1 MGEGV
6 SLINGHID
14 SKYLK
19 IEGLYSVCKQLQDT
33 SARTGKEKIISE
45 NKNYEDFKQ
54 LLLFLFDNSITTGL
68 DIKKM
73 GKEITNSSNYDI
85 PHIYTF
91 NNLLEY
97 VKVNNTGKDVD
108 VLTARNAIWNISGG
122 RLEHMEFLEEIVTK
136 SLRLGIDAK
145 TINKVFGYEFIPTF
159 DVQLGTPIEDVK
171 LNGDEEIFISQKL
184 NGTRCV
190 YWKGELW
197 TRSGKKYT
205 GCQHI
210 INDIKRL
217 CVEEFTIDPNEVV
230 FDGEL
235 VLKSCGLSD
244 SEAFQKGTGIA
255 NSKNETKEELEYVIF
270 DTMSSAEFE
279 QKKCNRKYGA
289 RRSSLENLPE
299 VFNRLG
305 LTNIRIVP
313 FFYRGYNHEKIW
325 EYLDYAEQND
335 MEGIIVNLDTPYE
348 FKRTKSLIKVKAYK
362 DCSLECIKMNIADKG
377 KYKGILGSITCRY
390 KEWTVDVGSGFNEEQ
405 RKYFTQHPDDI
416 VGKIIEIKYKEPT
429 KNKSGQESLQFPVF
443 MGIRFDKDTP
453 DF

>member
-1 MGEGV
+1 MDMC
-6 SLINGHID
+6 D
-14 SKYLK
+14 SKYLG
-19 IEGLYSVCKQLQDT
+19 IDGLYIVCRKLQLT
-33 SARTGKEKIISE
+33 TKRSEKESTIE
-45 NKNYEDFKQ
+45 YNKEYEDFKS
-54 LLLFLFDNSITTGL
+54 LLLFLFDNSVTTGL
-68 DIKKM
+68 DVKKINKQIMVDGTTTIVPPDNFKDLLKYIKC
-73 GKEITNSSNYDI
+73 
-85 PHIYTF
+85 
-91 NNLLEY
+91 
-97 VKVNNTGKDVD
+97 NNTG
-108 VLTARNAIWNISGG
+108 TNIDIINVQYGIKNVALGS
-122 RLEHMEFLEEIVTK
+122 EVIEDFLKEIVTK

-184 NGTRCV
+184 NGTRCI
-190 YWKGELW
+190 YWKGDLW

-217 CVEEFTIDPNEVV
+217 CVEDFTIDPNEVV

-270 DTMSSAEFE
+270 DTMSSEDFE
-279 QKKCNRKYGA
+279 SKTSGRKYGS
-289 RRSSLENLPE
+289 RRAFLETLPE
-299 VFNRLG
+299 TFKRLG

-325 EYLDYAEQND
+325 EYLDYAEAND

>member
-1 MGEGV
+1 MDV
-6 SLINGHID
+6 CD
-14 SKYLK
+14 SKYLG
-19 IEGLYSVCKQLQDT
+19 IDGLYQVCRNLQLT
-33 SARTGKEKIISE
+33 TKRSEKERLIGY
-45 NKNYEDFKQ
+45 NKECEDFKE
-54 LLLFLFDNSITTGL
+54 LLLFLFDNSVTTGL
-68 DIKKM
+68 DIKKIYKQTTTCDYYEFINSFSQLLDYV
-73 GKEITNSSNYDI
+73 KEHNTGRDYDI
-85 PHIYTF
+85 NTVRHTVCLFSDDNNIVEFIY
-91 NNLLEY
+91 
-97 VKVNNTGKDVD
+97 
-108 VLTARNAIWNISGG
+108 
-122 RLEHMEFLEEIVTK
+122 EIVTK

-184 NGTRCV
+184 NGTRCI

-217 CVEEFTIDPNEVV
+217 CIEDFCINPNEVV

-270 DTMSSAEFE
+270 DTMSSEDFE
-279 QKKCNRKYGA
+279 SKTSGRKYGS
-289 RRSSLENLPE
+289 RRSLLENLPE
-299 VFNRLG
+299 TFKRLG

-325 EYLDYAEQND
+325 EYLDYAEAND
-335 MEGIIVNLDTPYE
+335 MEGVIVNLDDYYQ
-348 FKRTKSLIKVKAYK
+348 FKRTKSLIKVKK
-362 DCSLECIKMNIADKG
+362 FFDIDLRCIRIEQGEKG
-377 KYKGILGSITCRY
+377 KYKNTLGAIVCRY
-390 KEWTVDVGSGFNEEQ
+390 KDGEVKVGSGFTEEQ
-405 RKYFTQHPDDI
+405 RNDYFNNP
-416 VGKIIEIKYKEPT
+416 GKIINEIVTVKYKEAT
-429 KNKSGQESLQFPVF
+429 KNKDGSESLQFPVF
-443 MGIRFDKDTP
+443 VCVRQDKSLADC
-453 DF
+453 

>member
-1 MGEGV
+1 MDV
-6 SLINGHID
+6 CD
-14 SKYLK
+14 SKYLG
-19 IEGLYSVCKQLQDT
+19 IDGLYGVCKQLQVT
-33 SARTGKEKIISE
+33 SARTGKEKIIAE
-45 NKNYEDFKQ
+45 YKGYDDFKS
-54 LLLFLFDNSITTGL
+54 LLLFLFDNSVTTGL
-68 DIKKM
+68 DIKKVNKQTNNCDYYEFINSFTQLLDYV
-73 GKEITNSSNYDI
+73 KEHNTGRDYDI
-85 PHIYTF
+85 NTIQHTACLFSDNEQVLDFIY
-91 NNLLEY
+91 E
-97 VKVNNTGKDVD
+97 V
-108 VLTARNAIWNISGG
+108 
-122 RLEHMEFLEEIVTK
+122 VTK

-190 YWKGELW
+190 YWRGDLW

-217 CVEEFTIDPNEVV
+217 CKEDFCIDSNEVV

-270 DTMSSAEFE
+270 DTMSSVDFE
-279 QKKCNRKYGA
+279 NKTSSRKYGS
-289 RRSSLENLPE
+289 RRAFLETLTE
-299 VFNRLG
+299 TFNRLG

-325 EYLDYAEQND
+325 EYLDYAEAND
-335 MEGIIVNLDTPYE
+335 MEGVIVNLDTPYE
-348 FKRTKSLIKVKAYK
+348 FKRTRSLIKVKK
-362 DCSLECIKMNIADKG
+362 FFDIDLKCVRIEQGEKG
-377 KYKGILGSITCRY
+377 KYKNTLGAIVCKY
-390 KEWTVDVGSGFNEEQ
+390 KDGEVKVGSGFTEEQ
-405 RKYFTQHPDDI
+405 RDYYFENP
-416 VGKIIEIKYKEPT
+416 GMIIDSVVTVKYKEAT
-429 KNKSGQESLQFPVF
+429 KNKDGSESLQFPVF
-443 MGIRFDKDTP
+443 VCVRQDKLLADC
-453 DF
+453 